1 MLADTFTDSHG
12 ERKPAVDEQTNRAIT
27 KELRV
32 SWLRTAADAK
42 RLSTVDVWNRHD
54 VYNELHDL
62 AHETPGSLGCLVK
75 FSSERTAGN

>member
-1 MLADTFTDSHG
+1 MSAGTLTDSHG
-12 ERKPAVDEQTNRAIT
+12 ERKPADDEQTDRAFT

-42 RLSTVDVWNRHD
+42 RLSSVDVRNRPD
-54 VYNELHDL
+54 VFDELHDP
-62 AHETPGSLGCLVK
+62 AHETPGSPGCLVK

>member
-1 MLADTFTDSHG
+1 MSAGTLTDNHG
-12 ERKPAVDEQTNRAIT
+12 ERKPAVDEQTDRAIT

-42 RLSTVDVWNRHD
+42 RLSTVDVWNRPD
-54 VYNELHDL
+54 VYDELHDL